1 VPGYKEARHQI
12 KDAGIDEVFVYCVND
27 AAVMQFWA
35 KDQRI
40 ANTGITFVA
49 DTGAELTKAL
59 DMVLDHP
66 GVVRALGNP
75 RCKRFALFVDD
86 GIVKHVGVSESD
98 GDPAG
103 DNDNS
108 ASTAKGMLAAIM
120 AL

>member
-1 VPGYKEARHQI
+1 MPGYKNARHEI

-49 DTGAELTKAL
+49 DTGGELTKAL
-59 DMVLDHP
+59 DMVLDIP
-66 GVVRALGNP
+66 GVIRALGNP
-75 RCKRFALFVDD
+75 RCKRFALYVDD
-86 GIVKHVGVSESD
+86 GIIKHVGLSESPD
-98 GDPAG
+98 DPTGDK
-103 DNDNS
+103 DNS
-108 ASTAKGMLAAIM
+108 ASTAKGMLAAIK